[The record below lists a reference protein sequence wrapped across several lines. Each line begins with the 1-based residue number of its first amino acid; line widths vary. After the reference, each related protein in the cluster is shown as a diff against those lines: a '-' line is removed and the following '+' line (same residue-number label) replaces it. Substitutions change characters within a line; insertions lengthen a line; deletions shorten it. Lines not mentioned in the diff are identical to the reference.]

1 MKNQP
6 QRIGRAPK
14 CPISA
19 YSASAPVS
27 TRNTEPSTTNACSA
41 CSCRNAIAYIGLTA
55 ARICGAFIRFIR
67 PSAASAANQTSI
79 TGPNSLPTT
88 DVPLRWI
95 RNSAAKITSV
105 IGNTNGDSDG
115 AAISRPSMAES
126 TEMAG
131 VMTASP

>member
-1 MKNQP
+1 M
-6 QRIGRAPK
+6 
-14 CPISA
+14 
-19 YSASAPVS
+19 
-27 TRNTEPSTTNACSA
+27 
-41 CSCRNAIAYIGLTA
+41 
-55 ARICGAFIRFIR
+55 
-67 PSAASAANQTSI
+67 
-79 TGPNSLPTT
+79 PTT